1 MKVLSGGRTP
11 MIFWMRKL
19 LPVPAPPVMKT
30 FLPDLTH
37 SRTYL
42 CSPVITAAGSALRG
56 LPVKKK
62 LLSDLRSCQTV
73 H

>member
-1 MKVLSGGRTP
+1 
-11 MIFWMRKL
+11 MIFCIRKL
-19 LPVPAPPVMKT
+19 FPVPAPPVKKT

-42 CSPVITAAGSALRG
+42 RTI
-56 LPVKKK
+56 
-62 LLSDLRSCQTV
+62 QT